1 MGNSQSQDL
10 IDLRQKLQGLYLYGN
25 TYRKSATP
33 INEKQKKAFLDN
45 FIKNEKQQKGPDHN
59 LVMLK
64 YNVVKD
70 KLNLPLIK
78 TNPITNISSRITN
91 NQERLLHLQNRN
103 KFQNLYLYKDTY
115 KPGGTPVDEKYRA
128 AFLKEF
134 YDVEQNYNDLEHDLI
149 MLKYNVMVDRLNTTK
164 MKDKYDIEILND
176 RIKTNQRRI
185 TNYER

>member
-10 IDLRQKLQGLYLYGN
+10 LALRKNLQGLYLYGN
-25 TYRKSATP
+25 KYERCLTP
-33 INEKQKKAFLDN
+33 IDEKHKKAFLDN
-45 FIKNEKQQKGPDHN
+45 FIENEKQQKGPDHN

-64 YNVVKD
+64 YNIVKD

-91 NQERLLHLQNRN
+91 NQESLLHLKNRN
-103 KFQNLYLYKDTY
+103 KFKNLYLYKNRFEA
-115 KPGGTPVDEKYRA
+115 GGTPVDERYIV

-134 YDVEQNYNDLEHDLI
+134 YDVEQNYNDPEHYL
-149 MLKYNVMVDRLNTTK
+149 MLKYNVVIDRLNVPK
-164 MKDKYDIEILND
+164 MDNNKDKDLLEK
-176 RIKTNQRRI
+176 RIKINEDKI